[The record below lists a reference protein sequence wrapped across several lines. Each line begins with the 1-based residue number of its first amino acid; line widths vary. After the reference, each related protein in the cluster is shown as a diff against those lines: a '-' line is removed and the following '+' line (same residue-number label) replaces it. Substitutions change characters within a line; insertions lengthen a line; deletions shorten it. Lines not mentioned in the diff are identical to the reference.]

1 MYTKIGFDKF
11 PVPSIITE
19 VQLSDIVT
27 GEKLVDQAGLPLITD
42 AERIISEIATSKHAT
57 SVVTDPNTIEPVRVI
72 EQFPETSETATTLL
86 GINRAET
93 QLSLFSD
100 VSVLG
105 FDESSW
111 ETYNYSSGSGSY
123 GPWESRTA
131 VGFGQHYS
139 AQMIEE
145 TEEQAIKLSAFP
157 VPYSY
162 PFGPGWADL
171 GYYNELLYQQ
181 FKNFVALGNILYTL
195 LPGLSQYFLDGEKV
209 FIGSDEEIEFIGVTE
224 AEGFTLIDTW
234 TRTWVDIRSNIF
246 FDPTNPGTII
256 TPLIIN
262 GLTGSNPS
270 FDETR
275 PGYSSGTRRLSFMQS
290 RKTYRYQPG
299 RISGFTFGA
308 RISSDSG
315 SAANVIEWGISN
327 PTDQYVFQVRG
338 ANFSIVR
345 RSTVPLDADVIRANG
360 LEPSAQI
367 FQSSG
372 DPFNP
377 RNYYTLVIPRDNF
390 NGDKLNGNG
399 RSGYLLTTPNVTMYK
414 IEFGWYGA
422 IGAKFFVYIPVDN
435 GEARWVLIHTLVIEN
450 KLGQPCLEDPY
461 FRFKYQI
468 DINGN
473 ATLRT
478 PQYIYKYG
486 ASCYIDGGDE
496 GALTQNSFE
505 SGLKDINSTISKP
518 LIGLTSKTVLLNS
531 DGVAKQN
538 KKIIF
543 PKTISAT
550 ASELTQVDIVTCKAC
565 PGFGH
570 VYNHGLVA
578 GTIGRT
584 FNISLNTSARNTFFI
599 VPANPLDVQ
608 PSELFTVADI
618 GSKIIADGLYGAYIK
633 SLDLETSPGSGLF
646 EEAVIER
653 SATYG
658 YTKVAGGFP
667 STVFSYTVGDVITVP
682 FGETQYPYQ
691 VRLTNYDAIAASI
704 TPLTGSKIEIQFLN
718 PTVSDSFAHFA
729 EFLLGVTDK
738 MPVEVLDSGGNPD
751 INWKYSESDTRTAL
765 PLSDILF
772 GERIPFRAS
781 RNRKGIE
788 TGEQGRYEAGSIISV
803 SEIDNRIPAITGIL
817 PGLCSTLTVE
827 LINKIQLNGKL
838 ELGNPKTGEPDGN
851 YYIVLEPNESFQSD
865 ALISGE
871 VGLYN
876 SSVFVGTGITFTS
889 EQDSYNVEED
899 TIYFAQI
906 SGQLPGKN
914 DGDDIQIAL
923 SSLRIYATE
932 VDKSKV
938 MKFNPYPLYLV
949 CFLRDKSAVNSIS
962 VKETIGDTTIASSPK
977 WLLNNNIDKS
987 PLISSPAEDDFP
999 PVNFLSKNR
1008 LSAVAVD
1015 VEVGQQL
1022 RPYSVVNSFYVGAG
1036 ETKII
1041 DMSNIYGSDRESI
1054 TPDLFNRE
1062 ATFVVGKT
1070 MAVSSGTIQISINTS
1085 EQ

>member
-1 MYTKIGFDKF
+1 MHTKIGFDKF

-27 GEKLVDQAGLPLITD
+27 GEKLVDQAGLPLVTD
-42 AERIISEIATSKHAT
+42 AERVISEIATSKHAT
-57 SVVTDPNTIEPVRVI
+57 SVVTDPNTIEPIKVV

-86 GINRAET
+86 GISRAET

-111 ETYNYSSGSGSY
+111 ETYNYGSGAASY

-131 VGFGQHYS
+131 VGFGQHYG

-145 TEEQAIKLSAFP
+145 TGEQAIKLGAFP

-162 PFGPGWADL
+162 PFGLGWEDL
-171 GYYNELLYQQ
+171 GRYNELLYQQ
-181 FKNFVALGNILYTL
+181 FKNFIDLGNILYEE
-195 LPGLSQYFLDGEKV
+195 LPGLSQYFLDGSKV
-209 FIGSDEEIEFIGVTE
+209 FIGSDEEIEFVGVTE

-246 FDPTNPGTII
+246 SDPTNPGTII
-256 TPLIIN
+256 TPSIIN

-275 PGYSSGTRRLSFMQS
+275 PGYSSSTRRLSLMQS

-315 SAANVIEWGISN
+315 SAANVIEWGIAN

-345 RSTVPLDADVIRANG
+345 RSTVPLDPDVIRANG
-360 LEPSAQI
+360 LEPSDQR
-367 FQSSG
+367 FESSG
-372 DPFNP
+372 DPFNLQ
-377 RNYYTLVIPRDNF
+377 NYYTLVIPRDNF

-422 IGAKFFVYIPVDN
+422 IGAKFYVYIPVDN

-468 DINGN
+468 DIREN

-518 LIGLTSKTVLLNS
+518 LIGLTSKTTLLNS
-531 DGVAKQN
+531 DGIAKEN

-550 ASELTQVDIVTCKAC
+550 ASELTRVDVVTCKAC

-570 VYNHGLVA
+570 VYNHGLIG

-584 FNISLNTSARNTFFI
+584 FNITLNTSALNTFSI

-618 GSKIIADGLYGAYIK
+618 GSKIIADGLYGGYIK

-653 SATYG
+653 IATNG
-658 YTKVAGGFP
+658 FTKVAGGFP

-682 FGETQYPYQ
+682 FGTGTQYPYQ

-718 PTVSDSFAHFA
+718 PRVGDSFGHFA

-738 MPVEVLDSGGNPD
+738 VPVEVLDSGGDPD
-751 INWKYSESDTRTAL
+751 INWKYSDSDTRTSL

-772 GERIPFRAS
+772 GEHIPSGTGRT
-781 RNRKGIE
+781 RKGIE
-788 TGEQGRYEAGSIISV
+788 AGEALGTNFSV
-803 SEIDNRIPAITGIL
+803 GEIDYRIPAITGIL
-817 PGLCSTLTVE
+817 PGVCSTLTVE
-827 LINKIQLNGKL
+827 QIDKIQLNSKL

-876 SSVFVGTGITFTS
+876 GTAFVSTGITFTS
-889 EQDSYNVEED
+889 EQDSYDVEED
-899 TIYFAQI
+899 TIYYAQI
-906 SGQLPGKN
+906 SGQLPGKS

-923 SSLRIYATE
+923 SSLRIFWAN
-932 VDKSKV
+932 VNKSKV

-962 VKETIGDTTIASSPK
+962 VKEIIGDMAIASSPQ

-987 PLISSPAEDDFP
+987 PLVSSPAEDDFP
-999 PVNFLSKNR
+999 PVNFVSKNR